1 MLVLIPYNHLRIRHW
16 PRVAAAQATM
26 IKVIVKMALLQNK
39 SNYDLVSFCENNFKD
54 QEDYKDKEESN
65 PRDNE
70 IVYLSPDAVE
80 TLDSCL
86 PPPCKVVVGMLVD
99 RSISLYRSSKRASQ
113 IKMGEKKS
121 GPTNRI
127 RCCCLPLSDT
137 MTILRVRN
145 NSADKCLDDANTA
158 IDNDEP
164 LNIDTVMTLMRY
176 WYEDYSLM
184 HDKNHDSSLF
194 AEERHQTLNTDIEYS
209 ERNNKAVFINAAT
222 KSLLLHQDRHPN
234 RTLHK

>member
-86 PPPCKVVVGMLVD
+86 
-99 RSISLYRSSKRASQ
+99 
-113 IKMGEKKS
+113 
-121 GPTNRI
+121 
-127 RCCCLPLSDT
+127 
-137 MTILRVRN
+137 
-145 NSADKCLDDANTA
+145 
-158 IDNDEP
+158 
-164 LNIDTVMTLMRY
+164 
-176 WYEDYSLM
+176 
-184 HDKNHDSSLF
+184 
-194 AEERHQTLNTDIEYS
+194 
-209 ERNNKAVFINAAT
+209 
-222 KSLLLHQDRHPN
+222 
-234 RTLHK
+234 

>member
-1 MLVLIPYNHLRIRHW
+1 MRSFIFLPMLSKLWTH
-16 PRVAAAQATM
+16 A
-26 IKVIVKMALLQNK
+26 
-39 SNYDLVSFCENNFKD
+39 
-54 QEDYKDKEESN
+54 
-65 PRDNE
+65 
-70 IVYLSPDAVE
+70 
-80 TLDSCL
+80 
-86 PPPCKVVVGMLVD
+86 CKVVVGMLVD

-184 HDKNHDSSLF
+184 HDKDHNSSLF
-194 AEERHQTLNTDIEYS
+194 AEERHQTLNTDIGYS